1 MDLGTAGA
9 FASIIGLVLVLL
21 DFVTRGR
28 RARVL
33 RLFGWLWGRR
43 RLRVSVPGE
52 PAPPPIL
59 HAQSIRTSVNDVRV
73 DGLITDA
80 PTNEA
85 IVLVLNIN
93 NYSGFPIR
101 VNAMHGHMVIDGERQ
116 EPPPTLVTTADIPY
130 PGTRSVEVRQV
141 VPGMRGRMSA
151 KGMEGKFAIYAFNL
165 SNLRFDCEARM
176 PDGSTRDVECTPGE
190 PHFLVRGPLQD
201 DADFANLTRVSIT
214 FGSQRWYGAD
224 GPNEDWRGR
233 T

>member
-28 RARVL
+28 GAGTASVRLVVGPASSTSLGSGRTCAPSNPACAEHSHECQRRESRWAHHRRADERGNRSRPEHQQL
-33 RLFGWLWGRR
+33 L
-43 RLRVSVPGE
+43 
-52 PAPPPIL
+52 
-59 HAQSIRTSVNDVRV
+59 
-73 DGLITDA
+73 
-80 PTNEA
+80 
-85 IVLVLNIN
+85 
-93 NYSGFPIR
+93 GFPIR